1 MSTHKPTPGE
11 SNDTVRSH
19 WRMPSREMVGM
30 TLRSAANDGAMA
42 ATLTLVALAATGHL
56 GDFATTPGALA
67 VLGGAVALRAAQ
79 WIVGRRR
86 QTSSTATAAELPA
99 LVNTVRSE
107 CISIGTHAA
116 TTSFAIQ
123 KALQLSDEN
132 ATLAHTILN
141 STQETTSAIDS
152 VTMNVQQI
160 AAAVEESL
168 NRSRTSIEKLQSA
181 SQGITQLDN
190 TLGEFSCT
198 VRELNDGATKVQSIT
213 ELIQKIAHQTN
224 LLALNAAIEAARA
237 GAAGRTFAV
246 VASEVRSLA
255 EQVHTGANEIRES
268 VDTTLKAVGRTV
280 TQTEKISRDMG
291 ALKSDVTT
299 AVADCGSILKDLES
313 VSGQTNQIA
322 AASEQMAAANSS
334 VLQSVQESNTSAAL
348 LAQGLRST
356 VSASEELHHSTENL
370 QEVFSGFRVG
380 QGKLEEV
387 LAAAETWTCTF
398 EKELGQ
404 LAKSGVNLFDQSYQE
419 IRGTNPKQ
427 YMVSYQ
433 PAFEAA
439 IRPLLD
445 QARTEANAQA
455 CALIDLNCY
464 TPTHNTDFSKTPVGK
479 PDLDIQFCRDKRIMN
494 EGPYGRRSATLTGRM
509 LLQIYVRDNG
519 AVTCELAI
527 PVHVAGKRWGASR
540 FAIDPSKL

>member
-1 MSTHKPTPGE
+1 
-11 SNDTVRSH
+11 
-19 WRMPSREMVGM
+19 
-30 TLRSAANDGAMA
+30 MA
-42 ATLTLVALAATGHL
+42 TSLTLVVLAATGHL
-56 GDFATTPGALA
+56 SDFATASGAFSVLSGALA
-67 VLGGAVALRAAQ
+67 LRAVQ
-79 WIVGRRR
+79 WIGRRWN
-86 QTSSTATAAELPA
+86 QTSSTATATELPA

-132 ATLAHTILN
+132 VNLAHTILN

-181 SQGITQLDN
+181 SQGITKLDN

-255 EQVHTGANEIRES
+255 EQVHAGANEIRES

-280 TQTEKISRDMG
+280 AQTEKISRDMG

-334 VLQSVQESNTSAAL
+334 VLQSVRESNTSASL
-348 LAQGLRST
+348 VAQGLRGTFKS
-356 VSASEELHHSTENL
+356 SEDLHHSTETL

-387 LAAAETWTCTF
+387 LAAAETWTGTF

-404 LAKSGVNLFDQSYQE
+404 LSKGGVNLFDQSYQE
-419 IRGTNPKQ
+419 IPGTNPKQ

-445 QARTEANAQA
+445 KARTESNAQA

-464 TPTHNTDFSKTPVGK
+464 TPTHNTDFSKPPVGK
-479 PDLDIQFCRDKRIMN
+479 PDVDVQFCRDKRIMN
-494 EGPYGRRSATLTGRM
+494 EGPYGRRSATAKGRM

-527 PVHVAGKRWGASR
+527 PVHVSGKRWGASR
-540 FAIDPSKL
+540 FALDPSKL